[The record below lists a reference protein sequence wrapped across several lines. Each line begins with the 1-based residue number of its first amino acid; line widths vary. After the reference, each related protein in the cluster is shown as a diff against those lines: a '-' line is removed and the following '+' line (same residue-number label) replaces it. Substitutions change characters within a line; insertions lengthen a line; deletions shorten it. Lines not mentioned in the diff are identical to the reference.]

1 MPTYNIIGD
10 IHGRTNWKELVDED
24 CINVFVGDY
33 FDPYTFIP
41 FVELQHNF
49 QEIIDLK
56 KRLPDKVIML
66 YGNHDYEYLPGI
78 TEESSRYDSL
88 NASKITNLLTENET
102 MFYGV
107 AYAIEESYIVTHAG
121 ITKPWI
127 RKYLP
132 EAIDYL
138 PSKMAEAI
146 NTLWLNNKS
155 AFGFRENAEP
165 FDYYGESFDHSPIW
179 VRPITLGYCNIYK
192 RTNVIQIVGH
202 SHVQTIT
209 EDDNAIFVDCLGTS
223 TKSKRITVE

>member
-10 IHGRTNWKELVDED
+10 IHGRANWKELVDED

-41 FVELQHNF
+41 FVDLQRNF

-56 KRLPDKVIML
+56 KRLPEKVILL

-88 NASKITNLLTENET
+88 NASKITELLTENESL
-102 MFYGV
+102 FYGV
-107 AYAIEESYIVTHAG
+107 AYAIGESYIVTHAG

-138 PSKMAEAI
+138 PSKMAEGI

-165 FDYYGESFDHSPIW
+165 FDYYGESIDHSPIW
-179 VRPITLGYCNIYK
+179 VRPISLGYCNIYK

-202 SHVQTIT
+202 SHVPTIT
-209 EDDNAIFVDCLGTS
+209 EDDNANFVDCLGTRA
-223 TKSKRITVE
+223 KSKRIIVE